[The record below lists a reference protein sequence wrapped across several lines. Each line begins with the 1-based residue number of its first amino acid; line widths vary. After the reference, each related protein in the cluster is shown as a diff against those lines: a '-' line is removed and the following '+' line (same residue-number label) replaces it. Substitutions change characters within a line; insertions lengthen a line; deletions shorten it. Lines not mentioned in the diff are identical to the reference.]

1 MKYISKDLGSF
12 GLHMINS
19 DKFKTITVKVLFHTP
34 IIKEEITKRNVLA
47 DILLQSSKKYDSK
60 RNLTIEA
67 EELYAAELSANNQR
81 LGNYIGTSFTLQV
94 LQDIYTEENNVEKS
108 IEFLSDIIFDPDV
121 ENQAFKTDKL
131 DIVKYNVVVGI
142 TSLKEDATSYA
153 LTRMA
158 EAYDKDSPISY
169 RMSGYIEDL
178 EKINEKNLY
187 EAYRKMIES
196 DYVDIYVVG
205 NFEPK
210 EMMRMI
216 KKYFRFKKIKKRKAS
231 YSLDVKK
238 TRKRRLFAKE
248 TIENSQSKL
257 AIVCPLPKLTD
268 FEKNY
273 SMVLANII
281 LGGGTDSKLF
291 KEVREKNSLC
301 YSIYS
306 FMNKL
311 DSVLIITAGIDK
323 DNFQK
328 TVDLITKNI
337 SEMKKGHFTDH
348 DIEIAKE
355 FYHASLEEVEENE
368 NRLISECIGESI
380 LGYES
385 MEERQKKM
393 SKIKKRDIVRASK
406 KITMDTVFLLEGV
419 ADEEN

>member
-231 YSLDVKK
+231 YSLEIKK

-257 AIVCPLPKLTD
+257 AMVCPLPKLTD

-311 DSVLIITAGIDK
+311 DSVLIITAGIDI
-323 DNFQK
+323 F
-328 TVDLITKNI
+328 
-337 SEMKKGHFTDH
+337 S
-348 DIEIAKE
+348 
-355 FYHASLEEVEENE
+355 
-368 NRLISECIGESI
+368 
-380 LGYES
+380 GYPKQ
-385 MEERQKKM
+385 RNHH
-393 SKIKKRDIVRASK
+393 R
-406 KITMDTVFLLEGV
+406 
-419 ADEEN
+419 